1 MRSSSSPYLAVSFTV
16 LVAACAPVATPP
28 ATIQETAQPIGSTYV
43 SIAKTPSEA
52 IAAMEMHPGYTPGG
66 VIREEI
72 PANTG
77 QWGITQ
83 DNTGRVWNSECG
95 Q

>member
-1 MRSSSSPYLAVSFTV
+1 
-16 LVAACAPVATPP
+16 
-28 ATIQETAQPIGSTYV
+28 
-43 SIAKTPSEA
+43 
-52 IAAMEMHPGYTPGG
+52 MEMHPGYTPGG